1 MATSTPLVLT
11 FAFLLA
17 QALVFLLVWALWRLL
32 DRITPAQKERF
43 LRLIARRPLSV
54 RQSPGLLLD
63 TRLSVVPVLDEV
75 LKEFALFSRIK
86 NWLVQAGFHVKVDLF
101 LFVLLLAAGLSFVT
115 AAFSGLGV
123 WGCLVAA
130 LVGILVPVVVVAY
143 ARTRRQRAFQMQ
155 LPFALDALARAMQA
169 GHSFS
174 VALRMVG
181 RDLEEPIAGEFR
193 LAAEEISF
201 GATVRLGMERLAD
214 RVNTPDIRFFVA
226 AVLIHIQTGGR
237 LSDLLFNLASLVRE
251 RQKLVDTIRVLS
263 AEGRLA
269 AWIFTALP
277 VATGSV
283 LYILNPSFISILW
296 TTPQGI
302 FLIKVMVVMAVFGL
316 LWMAWLTRAEV

>member
-1 MATSTPLVLT
+1 
-11 FAFLLA
+11 
-17 QALVFLLVWALWRLL
+17 
-32 DRITPAQKERF
+32 
-43 LRLIARRPLSV
+43 
-54 RQSPGLLLD
+54 LLD
-63 TRLSVVPVLDEV
+63 TRLSVLPALDTVLRA
-75 LKEFALFSRIK
+75 FAPFPRIK
-86 NWLVQAGFHVKVDLF
+86 AWLLQAGFHLKVDLF
-101 LFVLLLAAGLSFVT
+101 VLILLGAAGLSAFT
-115 AAFSGLGV
+115 AAAFGVGGWGRLAAAAVGL
-123 WGCLVAA
+123 LA
-130 LVGILVPVVVVAY
+130 PVLLVAY
-143 ARTRRQRAFQMQ
+143 ARRRRRQAFQMQ

-181 RDLEEPIAGEFR
+181 RDLEEPIAGELR
-193 LAAEEISF
+193 LTAEEISF

-226 AVLIHIQTGGR
+226 AVLIHMQTGGR
-237 LSDLLFNLASLVRE
+237 LSDLLFNLAALVRD

-283 LYILNPSFISILW
+283 LYALNPSFISVLW
-296 TTPQGI
+296 TNPQGI

>member
-1 MATSTPLVLT
+1 MANATPLMLTLT
-11 FAFLLA
+11 FLVV
-17 QALVFLLVWALWRLL
+17 QALVFLLVWLLWRLL

-43 LRLIARRPLSV
+43 LRLIARRPSPV

-63 TRLSVVPVLDEV
+63 TRLSVVPALDEA
-75 LKEFALFSRIK
+75 LREFALFPRIK
-86 NWLVQAGFHVKVDLF
+86 SWLLQAGFHLKVDFF
-101 LFVLLLAAGLSFVT
+101 LLVVFLVAGLSVVT
-115 AAFSGLGV
+115 AVAFGVGL
-123 WGCLVAA
+123 WGRVVAA
-130 LVGILVPVVVVAY
+130 FVGVLAPVVAVAY
-143 ARTRRQRAFQMQ
+143 ARTRRQQAFQMQ

-181 RDLEEPIAGEFR
+181 RDLEEPIAGELR

-226 AVLIHIQTGGR
+226 AVLIHMQTGGR

-251 RQKLVDTIRVLS
+251 RQKLVDTMRVLS

-283 LYILNPSFISILW
+283 LYILNPSFISVLW
-296 TTPQGI
+296 TNPQGI
-302 FLIKVMVVMAVFGL
+302 FLIKVMVAMAAFGL